1 VSSSHELNYLF
12 ICRMNQYQKAIL
24 EVLDKNGSLNYNQAW
39 RLSKLPKATFNS
51 TLKDLVQ
58 SGLIARSESDKDRR
72 LVLLSIND
80 LGRQALVQQPVQ
92 NEVID
97 ERTDPTVLSDNTV
110 PDEETS
116 LESLFP
122 FEDRKIL
129 ECPSCRSWVWIK
141 MKIAIEAGSPIV
153 IITGKEALP
162 RLNRHEI
169 S

>member
-1 VSSSHELNYLF
+1 
-12 ICRMNQYQKAIL
+12 MNQYQKAIL

-80 LGRQALVQQPVQ
+80 LGRQALVQSQPVQNSKGQPDPVQ